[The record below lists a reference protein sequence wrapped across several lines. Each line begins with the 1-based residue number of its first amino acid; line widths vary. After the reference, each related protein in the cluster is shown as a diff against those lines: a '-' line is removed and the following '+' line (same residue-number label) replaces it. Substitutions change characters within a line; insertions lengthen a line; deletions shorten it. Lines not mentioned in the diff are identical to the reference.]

1 MAINKR
7 QSSKET
13 LRETSGQAKGH
24 RVNIKT
30 RQVRGHIKLVL
41 QQFLAGF
48 LIFIGFLL
56 IMYAASKNFN
66 FSLYK
71 QVKEAQKQNQ
81 IEEKKAYKAVLIA
94 IPKIN
99 KLLDITDGT
108 FDGKRWVV
116 SEEGVSYYTQ
126 SSLPQQGG
134 NTVLYGHNKAAILGG
149 LTKLKFGDKIEL
161 TLNNGDVVVY
171 EVYETKTIKPTDV
184 DILNQTTEPRLTIY
198 TCSGFLDSA
207 RFVVLAKPVN

>member
-1 MAINKR
+1 MAIKKK
-7 QSSKET
+7 SSFVS
-13 LRETSGQAKGH
+13 R
-24 RVNIKT
+24 T
-30 RQVRGHIKLVL
+30 RLIVF
-41 QQFLAGF
+41 QQFLAGL

-71 QVKEAQKQNQ
+71 QVKEAQRQNL
-81 IEEKKAYKAVLIA
+81 IEEKKAYKAVEIA

-99 KLLDITDGT
+99 KVLEISDGT

-116 SEEGVSYYTQ
+116 SETGVSFYVN
-126 SSLPQQGG
+126 SSLPKQGG
-134 NTVLYGHNKAAILGG
+134 NTVLYGHNKTVILGG
-149 LTKLKFGDKIEL
+149 LNLLKVGDKIEL
-161 TLNNGDVVVY
+161 TLDNGEVLTY

-184 DILNQTTEPRLTIY
+184 DILNQTSESRLTIY

-207 RFVVLAKPVN
+207 RFVVLARSV

>member
-1 MAINKR
+1 MAIKKK
-7 QSSKET
+7 SSFVSRT
-13 LRETSGQAKGH
+13 
-24 RVNIKT
+24 
-30 RQVRGHIKLVL
+30 KLIVF

-56 IMYAASKNFN
+56 IMYVASKNFD

-81 IEEKKAYKAVLIA
+81 IEEKKAYKTVKIA
-94 IPKIN
+94 IAKIN
-99 KLLDITDGT
+99 KDLDITDGT

-116 SEEGVSYYTQ
+116 SERGVSYYTN

-149 LTKLKFGDKIEL
+149 LTVMKPGDKIDL
-161 TLNNGDVVVY
+161 TLNNGEVVTY
-171 EVYETKTIKPTDV
+171 EVFETKTIKPTDV
-184 DILNQTTEPRLTIY
+184 DILNQTTDQRLTIY

-207 RFVVLAKPVN
+207 RFVVLARPQ

>member
-1 MAINKR
+1 MAIKKK
-7 QSSKET
+7 SSFVS
-13 LRETSGQAKGH
+13 R
-24 RVNIKT
+24 T
-30 RQVRGHIKLVL
+30 RLIVF

-56 IMYAASKNFN
+56 IMYVASKNFN

-81 IEEKKAYKAVLIA
+81 IEEKKAYKAVKIA

-99 KLLDITDGT
+99 KVLDITDGT

-116 SEEGVSYYTQ
+116 SERGVSFYVN
-126 SSLPQQGG
+126 SSLPEQGG
-134 NTVLYGHNKAAILGG
+134 NTVLYGHNKKVVLGG
-149 LTKLKFGDKIEL
+149 LTALKAGDQIEL
-161 TLNNGDVVVY
+161 TLDNGDALIY
-171 EVYETKTIKPTDV
+171 EVYETKTIKPTEV
-184 DILNQTTEPRLTIY
+184 DILNQTSEPRLTIY
-198 TCSGFLDSA
+198 TCSGFLDTS